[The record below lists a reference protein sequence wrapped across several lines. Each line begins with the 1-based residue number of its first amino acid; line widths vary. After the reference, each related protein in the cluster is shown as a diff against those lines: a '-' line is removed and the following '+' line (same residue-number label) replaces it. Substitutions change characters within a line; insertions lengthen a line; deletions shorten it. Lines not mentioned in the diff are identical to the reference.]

1 MRGSVVD
8 CIVVN
13 IDFFG
18 AHFHQW
24 NRFDR
29 LYRCNYWILL
39 LTVVIL
45 QKCRLHKKQKVNAI
59 LRQESRNMRLNVKLF
74 LSVYGMQLWNW
85 LQWVNIILAVI

>member
-8 CIVVN
+8 CIEVN

-18 AHFHQW
+18 AYFHQW

-29 LYRCNYWILL
+29 LCRCNYWIFF

-45 QKCRLHKKQKVNAI
+45 LKCLLQVNTI
-59 LRQESRNMRLNVKLF
+59 LRKESRNMRLNVKLY